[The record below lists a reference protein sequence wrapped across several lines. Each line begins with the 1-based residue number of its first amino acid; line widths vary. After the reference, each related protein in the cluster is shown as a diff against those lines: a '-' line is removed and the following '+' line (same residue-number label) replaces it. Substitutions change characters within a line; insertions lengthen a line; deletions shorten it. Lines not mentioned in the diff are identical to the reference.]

1 MIEKEDNWDNKTSE
15 EEKRMNQNMEQE
27 LAGPLGIIAIGVGCC
42 LLGNSYN
49 IFILLTQIYEYILI
63 NGILMSGL
71 TALEFLLIYSGLLG
85 ITIGIAWGLAIII
98 GYAGR

>member
-15 EEKRMNQNMEQE
+15 EEKRMNQDMKQE

-71 TALEFLLIYSGLLG
+71 TTLEFLLISGGLLG
-85 ITIGIAWGLAIII
+85 IAIGIAWLASIVI
-98 GYAGR
+98 RDSH